1 MEQKF
6 GIFDMDGTLVDS
18 IPCWRMLYREYLA
31 QRGVLSPPD
40 EIMGRTATMT
50 ALEAAALFTR
60 SFHLSDTPEEAI
72 QAINRLIE
80 GHYRT
85 DVPLKEGADEF
96 LRRCQAAGWKMC
108 VASATAPALIDL
120 CLRRL
125 GIRDYFQFLLSC
137 VEVGVGKTQPDVY
150 LEAAQRLG
158 APPEETIVFED
169 AVYAAKVAK
178 AAGFQVAGVYD
189 ASSILEQPELQTVS
203 HFYLPAWNDP
213 AVLARFGL

>member
-31 QRGVLSPPD
+31 QRGILSPPD

-85 DVPLKEGADEF
+85 DVPLKVGAAEF

-125 GIRDYFQFLLSC
+125 GIREHFQFLLSC

-150 LEAAQRLG
+150 LEAARRLG
-158 APPEETIVFED
+158 GTPQNTLVFED
-169 AVYAAKVAK
+169 VIFAARTAK
-178 AAGFQVAGVYD
+178 SAGFRVVGIFD
-189 ASSILEQPELQTVS
+189 ESSRNDQQALRETADCYITG
-203 HFYLPAWNDP
+203 WDDP
-213 AVLARFGL
+213 ALLSWLKL